1 VEQTQELDI
10 KRYLHLVL
18 KRRYLFAIT
27 AAAIIT
33 AVVIMSYFI
42 KPVYEAKTTVA
53 IESSFLN
60 DVLRNI
66 GGVQSIDDKT
76 SALSTIMKSRTL
88 LFRVINDLGVDP
100 HKMTEAQVEGFI
112 KSVQD
117 RTKITLEFNRSGTSN
132 VDFFTVS
139 FRDPDP
145 KWARDYVNAVVG
157 KYIAESIGTKR
168 QDTAGANR
176 FLLDQINQ
184 YKEKVSKLDG
194 EIALLKK
201 DRNVI
206 LYDRLLELQKRLD
219 DLLFQYTESHPE
231 VIKLRF
237 EIESLK
243 AQFKKSSQK
252 AVEANDSTDQS
263 SENRAGTMSG
273 AASIKNQLAILER
286 ERESNK
292 KIYDDLAAAYSKTE
306 VSTQAE
312 VQDKSGRFRIVDP
325 AILPIKPVSPDRV
338 NIILLG
344 IIGGL
349 AAAFGLLVLLD
360 MFDKSVKDLDTLKSF
375 GIPVLAIIPHIQ
387 DPKEIIKTRIKDIC
401 LFSFSGLFIV
411 LLCVVIVRAWS
422 G

>member
-1 VEQTQELDI
+1 MEQTQELDI
-10 KRYLHLVL
+10 QRYLQLVL
-18 KRRYLFAIT
+18 KKRYLFAIT

-42 KPVYEAKTTVA
+42 KPVYEAKTIVS
-53 IESSFLN
+53 IETSFLN

-66 GGVQSIDDKT
+66 GGAQSIDDKT

-88 LFRVINDLGVDP
+88 IFKVINELGVNQ
-100 HKMTEAQVEGFI
+100 HTMTEAQVEGFI

-117 RTKITLEFNRSGTSN
+117 RTQITLEFNRSGRRD

-139 FRDPDP
+139 FRDQDP
-145 KWARDYVNAVVG
+145 KWARDYVNTVVS
-157 KYIAESIGTKR
+157 KYIEESLGSKR

-176 FLLDQINQ
+176 FLVDQLNQ
-184 YKEKVSKLDG
+184 YKEKVSKLDA

-201 DRNVI
+201 DRNII

-219 DLLFQYTESHPE
+219 DLHFQYTESHPE
-231 VIKLRF
+231 VIKVQS

-243 AQFKKSSQK
+243 AKFKTLQQK
-252 AVEANDSTDQS
+252 AVEADGSTDHS
-263 SENRAGTMSG
+263 SEKRNATLAG
-273 AASIKNQLAILER
+273 AADIKNQLTILER

-292 KIYDDLAAAYSKTE
+292 KIYDELAAAYSKSE

-312 VQDKSGRFRIVDP
+312 VQDKAGRFRILDS
-325 AILPIKPVSPDRV
+325 AILPIKPVSPNR
-338 NIILLG
+338 IKLILLG
-344 IIGGL
+344 IIGGI
-349 AAAFGLLVLLD
+349 AAAFGLIVVLD
-360 MFDKSVKDLDTLKSF
+360 IFDKSVKDVDSLKSF

-387 DPKEIIKTRIKDIC
+387 DPTELIKTRRKDVC

-411 LLCVVIVRAWS
+411 LLGVVIVREWF